1 MFNYH
6 GEEKKKKQEE
16 EKKDQY
22 TSLAHRHIDTS
33 THRHID
39 TSTDKTPQRA
49 FLTVGI
55 MQHDRI
61 HGHGVLVFRTA
72 VAACLQR

>member
-1 MFNYH
+1 MVRRRRRI
-6 GEEKKKKQEE
+6 KKKKKE

-22 TSLAHRHIDTS
+22 TSP
-33 THRHID
+33 THRHTD